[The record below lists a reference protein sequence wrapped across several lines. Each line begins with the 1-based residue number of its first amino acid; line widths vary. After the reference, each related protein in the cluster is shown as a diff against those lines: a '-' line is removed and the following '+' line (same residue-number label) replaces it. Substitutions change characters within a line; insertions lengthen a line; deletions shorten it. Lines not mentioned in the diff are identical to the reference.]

1 MKNYTITSEQIDNM
15 KHCIGFDQNKVTGTK
30 YRKMKAYRNYFTTC
44 DNDKDLDNLVDQGLM
59 VKRDFANGCGD
70 NPKVYF
76 VSDEGFEFL
85 SDLTEIEI
93 IEGK

>member
-15 KHCIGFDQNKVTGTK
+15 KHCIGFDKNKVTGTK
-30 YRKMKAYRNYFTTC
+30 YRKMKVYRNYFTTS
-44 DNDKDLDNLVDQGLM
+44 DNDKELDNLVDQGLM
-59 VKRDFANGCGD
+59 VKRDFKNGVGD
-70 NPKVYF
+70 NPKCYF

-93 IEGK
+93 FEER